1 MSLFIEK
8 SIEFLPLLAE
18 GLKLTILVTLGT
30 LVLSTILGLMWTLMR
45 ISNIWILKWT
55 AIIAINAI
63 RGIPVIIMLFFI
75 YFVMPDVGISLS
87 ALQAGIIGLSITYS
101 AYHAENFRAGI
112 EAIDRGQIEAAHS
125 MGMGWGLTMRRVLLP
140 QAIKIVLPSY
150 GNMMISTLKDSS
162 QTSTITVAE
171 LALKGKLIASATFQ
185 SGIVFALVAMLYLL
199 MSIPLTLLV
208 AHLEKRS
215 RK

>member
-8 SIEFLPLLAE
+8 SIEFLPLLFD

-30 LVLSTILGLMWTLMR
+30 LVLSTILGLMLMMMR
-45 ISNIWILKWT
+45 ISNIRILKWIAIT
-55 AIIAINAI
+55 AINII
-63 RGIPVIIMLFFI
+63 RGIPIIIVLFFI
-75 YFVMPDVGISLS
+75 YFVMPDWGVSLS
-87 ALQAGIIGLSITYS
+87 ALQAGIIGLSISYS

-112 EAIDRGQIEAAHS
+112 EAIDRGQIEAAQS

-140 QAIKIVLPSY
+140 QAVKIVLPSY

-185 SGIVFALVAMLYLL
+185 SGIVFALIALLYLA

-208 AHLEKRS
+208 AHLEKRG

>member
-8 SIEFLPLLAE
+8 SIEFLPLLFD

-30 LVLSTILGLMWTLMR
+30 LVLSTILGLMLMMMR
-45 ISNIWILKWT
+45 ISNIRILKWT
-55 AIIAINAI
+55 AIIAINII
-63 RGIPVIIMLFFI
+63 RGIPIIIVLFFI
-75 YFVMPDVGISLS
+75 YFVLPDLGVSLS
-87 ALQAGIIGLSITYS
+87 ALQAGIIGLSISYS

-112 EAIDRGQIEAAHS
+112 EAIDRGKIEAAQS

-140 QAIKIVLPSY
+140 QAVKIVLPSY

-185 SGIVFALVAMLYLL
+185 SGIVFALIALLYLA

-208 AHLEKRS
+208 AHLEKRG

>member
-55 AIIAINAI
+55 AIIAINVI

>member
-8 SIEFLPLLAE
+8 SIEFLPLLFD

-30 LVLSTILGLMWTLMR
+30 LVLSTILGLMLMMMR
-45 ISNIWILKWT
+45 ISNIRILKWIAIT
-55 AIIAINAI
+55 AINII
-63 RGIPVIIMLFFI
+63 RGIPIIIVLFFI
-75 YFVMPDVGISLS
+75 YFVMPDWGVSLS
-87 ALQAGIIGLSITYS
+87 ALQAGIIGLSISYS

-112 EAIDRGQIEAAHS
+112 EAIDRGQIEAAQS

-140 QAIKIVLPSY
+140 QAVKIVLPSY
-150 GNMMISTLKDSS
+150 GNMMISTLNDSS

-185 SGIVFALVAMLYLL
+185 SGIVFALIALLYLA

-208 AHLEKRS
+208 AHLEKRG

>member
-30 LVLSTILGLMWTLMR
+30 LVLSTMLGLMWTLMR
-45 ISNIWILKWT
+45 ISNIWILKWI
-55 AIIAINAI
+55 AIIAINVI
-63 RGIPVIIMLFFI
+63 RGIPIIIMLFFI

-125 MGMGWGLTMRRVLLP
+125 MGMGWGLTIRRVLLP
-140 QAIKIVLPSY
+140 QAVKIVLPSY
-150 GNMMISTLKDSS
+150 GNTMISTLKDSS

-185 SGIVFALVAMLYLL
+185 SGIVFALVALLYLL

-208 AHLEKRS
+208 AHLEKRG

>member
-8 SIEFLPLLAE
+8 SIEFLPLLFD

-30 LVLSTILGLMWTLMR
+30 LVLSTILGLMLMMMR
-45 ISNIWILKWT
+45 ISNIRILKWIAIT
-55 AIIAINAI
+55 AINII
-63 RGIPVIIMLFFI
+63 RGIPIIIVLFFI
-75 YFVMPDVGISLS
+75 YFVMPDWGVSLS
-87 ALQAGIIGLSITYS
+87 ALQAGIIGISISYS

-112 EAIDRGQIEAAHS
+112 EAIDRGQIEAAQS

-140 QAIKIVLPSY
+140 QAVKIVLPSY

-185 SGIVFALVAMLYLL
+185 SGIVFALIALLYLA

-208 AHLEKRS
+208 AHLEKRG

>member
-8 SIEFLPLLAE
+8 SIEFLPLLFD

-30 LVLSTILGLMWTLMR
+30 LVLSTILGLMLMMMR
-45 ISNIWILKWT
+45 ISNIRILKWIAIT
-55 AIIAINAI
+55 AINII
-63 RGIPVIIMLFFI
+63 RGIPIIIVLFFI
-75 YFVMPDVGISLS
+75 YFVMPDWGVSLS
-87 ALQAGIIGLSITYS
+87 ALQAGIIGLSISYS

-112 EAIDRGQIEAAHS
+112 EAIDRGQIEAAQS

-140 QAIKIVLPSY
+140 QAVKIVLPSY

-171 LALKGKLIASATFQ
+171 LALKGILIASATFQ
-185 SGIVFALVAMLYLL
+185 SGIVFALIALLYLA

-208 AHLEKRS
+208 AHLEKRG

>member
-8 SIEFLPLLAE
+8 SIEFLPLLLQ

-30 LVLSTILGLMWTLMR
+30 IVCSTVLGLVWALMR
-45 ISNIWILKWT
+45 ISNIWILKWFS
-55 AIIAINAI
+55 IIAINII
-63 RGIPVIIMLFFI
+63 RGIPVIVMLFFV
-75 YFVMPDVGISLS
+75 YFVLPDLGISLDS
-87 ALQAGIIGLSITYS
+87 LQAGIIGLSITYS

-112 EAIDRGQIEAAHS
+112 EAIDRGQVEAAQS
-125 MGMGWGLTMRRVLLP
+125 MGMGWGLMMRRVLLP
-140 QAIKIVLPSY
+140 QAVRIVLPSY
-150 GNMMISTLKDSS
+150 GNMLISTLKDSS

-185 SGIVFALVAMLYLL
+185 SGIVFALVAGIYLL

-208 AHLEKRS
+208 AHLEKRG

>member
-8 SIEFLPLLAE
+8 SIEFLPLLFD

-30 LVLSTILGLMWTLMR
+30 LVLSTILGLMLMMMR
-45 ISNIWILKWT
+45 ISNIRILKWIAIT
-55 AIIAINAI
+55 AINII
-63 RGIPVIIMLFFI
+63 RGIPIIIVLFFI
-75 YFVMPDVGISLS
+75 YFVMPDWGVSLS
-87 ALQAGIIGLSITYS
+87 ALQAGIIGLSISYS

-112 EAIDRGQIEAAHS
+112 EAIDRGQIEAAQS

-140 QAIKIVLPSY
+140 QAVKIVLPSY

-185 SGIVFALVAMLYLL
+185 SGIVFALIALLYLA
-199 MSIPLTLLV
+199 MSIPFTLLV
-208 AHLEKRS
+208 AHLEKRG

>member
-8 SIEFLPLLAE
+8 SIEFLPLLFD

-30 LVLSTILGLMWTLMR
+30 LVLSTILGLMLMMMR
-45 ISNIWILKWT
+45 ISNIRILKWT
-55 AIIAINAI
+55 AIIAINII
-63 RGIPVIIMLFFI
+63 RGIPIIIVLFFI
-75 YFVMPDVGISLS
+75 YFVMPDWGVSLS
-87 ALQAGIIGLSITYS
+87 ALQAGIIGLSISYS

-112 EAIDRGQIEAAHS
+112 EAIDRGQIEAAQS

-140 QAIKIVLPSY
+140 QAVKIVLPSY

-185 SGIVFALVAMLYLL
+185 SGIVFALIALLYLA

-208 AHLEKRS
+208 AHLEKRG

>member
-1 MSLFIEK
+1 MSQFIEK
-8 SIEFLPLLAE
+8 SIEFLPLLAQ

-30 LVLSTILGLMWTLMR
+30 LVLSTVLGLFWMLLR
-45 ISNIWILKWT
+45 ISNIRILKWIS
-55 AIIAINAI
+55 IIAINGI
-63 RGIPVIIMLFFI
+63 RGIPVIVMLFFV
-75 YFVMPDVGISLS
+75 YFVLPDLGISLS

-112 EAIDRGQIEAAHS
+112 EAIDHGQIEAAQA
-125 MGMGWGLTMRRVLLP
+125 MGMSWGLMMRRVLLP
-140 QAIKIVLPSY
+140 QAVKIVLPSY
-150 GNMMISTLKDSS
+150 GNTMISTLKDSS

-171 LALKGKLIASATFQ
+171 LAMKGKMIASATFQ
-185 SGIVFALVAMLYLL
+185 SGIVFGLVAAIYLL

>member
-8 SIEFLPLLAE
+8 SIEFLPLLFD

-30 LVLSTILGLMWTLMR
+30 LVLSTILGQMLMMMR
-45 ISNIWILKWT
+45 ISNIRILKWIAIT
-55 AIIAINAI
+55 AINII
-63 RGIPVIIMLFFI
+63 RGIPIIIVLFFI
-75 YFVMPDVGISLS
+75 YFVMPDWGVSLS
-87 ALQAGIIGLSITYS
+87 ALQAGIIGLSISYS

-112 EAIDRGQIEAAHS
+112 EAIDRGQIEAAQS

-140 QAIKIVLPSY
+140 QAVKIVLPSY

-185 SGIVFALVAMLYLL
+185 SGIVFALIALLYLA

-208 AHLEKRS
+208 AHLEKRG

>member
-8 SIEFLPLLAE
+8 SIEFLPLLFD

-30 LVLSTILGLMWTLMR
+30 LVLSTILGLMLMMMR
-45 ISNIWILKWT
+45 ISNIRILKWIAIT
-55 AIIAINAI
+55 AINII
-63 RGIPVIIMLFFI
+63 RGIPIIIVLFFI
-75 YFVMPDVGISLS
+75 YFVLPDLGVSLS
-87 ALQAGIIGLSITYS
+87 ALQAGIIGLSISYS

-112 EAIDRGQIEAAHS
+112 EAIDRGQIEAAQS

-140 QAIKIVLPSY
+140 QAVKIVLPSY

-185 SGIVFALVAMLYLL
+185 SGIVFALIALLYLA

-208 AHLEKRS
+208 AHLEKRG

>member
-8 SIEFLPLLAE
+8 SIEFLPLLFD

-30 LVLSTILGLMWTLMR
+30 LVLSTILGLMLMMMR
-45 ISNIWILKWT
+45 ISNIRILKWT
-55 AIIAINAI
+55 AIIAINII
-63 RGIPVIIMLFFI
+63 RGIPIIIVLFFI
-75 YFVMPDVGISLS
+75 YFVLPDLGVSLS
-87 ALQAGIIGLSITYS
+87 ALQAGIIGLSISYS

-112 EAIDRGQIEAAHS
+112 EAIDRGQIEAAQS

-140 QAIKIVLPSY
+140 QAVKIVLPSY

-185 SGIVFALVAMLYLL
+185 SGIVFALIALLYLA

-208 AHLEKRS
+208 AHLEKRG